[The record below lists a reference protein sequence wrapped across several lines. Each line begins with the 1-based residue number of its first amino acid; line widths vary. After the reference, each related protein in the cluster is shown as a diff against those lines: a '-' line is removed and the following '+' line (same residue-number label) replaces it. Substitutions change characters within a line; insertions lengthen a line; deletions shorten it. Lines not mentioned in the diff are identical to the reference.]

1 MTYDPQIRF
10 FFRKTSLGV
19 FSINRYG
26 EELIERGIA
35 ANATIEFTSE
45 CILENSAN
53 ILQN

>member
-1 MTYDPQIRF
+1 MVYTPQVRF

-19 FSINRYG
+19 FSITRYAQ
-26 EELIERGIA
+26 ELIERGIA